1 MPLGAATG
9 LVAALHD
16 LHGEWDLIFSNPPW
30 VARPLH
36 TLCPLVTTSVMRA
49 FDTQHIVLIY
59 CVQVPMTCPGLP
71 LQLLWRTLT
80 DERLDLCEVCG
91 DSVPVC
97 GDIVHSDVTWAW
109 TPRWPVATSCVVKIS
124 SFVAQS
130 YGHGV
135 LVPPWCPHGSTVRCG
150 HPSGPAHD
158 VGTSGS
164 MVRDPQ
170 PAHTCTVIR
179 VH

>member
-1 MPLGAATG
+1 MPLGAAIG

-80 DERLDLCEVCG
+80 DERLDLCESVK
-91 DSVPVC
+91 SVPVC
-97 GDIVHSDVTWAW
+97 EDIVHMGVDAALASRYQLCGQDLIVCGSVVWPWGSSPPLVSPWLDGSLW
-109 TPRWPVATSCVVKIS
+109 TS
-124 SFVAQS
+124 
-130 YGHGV
+130 
-135 LVPPWCPHGSTVRCG
+135 VR
-150 HPSGPAHD
+150 PYP
-158 VGTSGS
+158 
-164 MVRDPQ
+164 
-170 PAHTCTVIR
+170 
-179 VH
+179 

>member
-1 MPLGAATG
+1 MPLGAAIG
-9 LVAALHD
+9 LVTALHD

-80 DERLDLCEVCG
+80 DERLDLCESVK
-91 DSVPVC
+91 SVPVC
-97 GDIVHSDVTWAW
+97 EDIVHMGVDAALASRYQLCGQDLIVCGSVVWPWGSSPPLVSPWLDGSLW
-109 TPRWPVATSCVVKIS
+109 TS
-124 SFVAQS
+124 
-130 YGHGV
+130 
-135 LVPPWCPHGSTVRCG
+135 VR
-150 HPSGPAHD
+150 PYP
-158 VGTSGS
+158 
-164 MVRDPQ
+164 
-170 PAHTCTVIR
+170 
-179 VH
+179 

>member
-1 MPLGAATG
+1 MPLGAAIG
-9 LVAALHD
+9 LVTALHD

-80 DERLDLCEVCG
+80 DERLDLCESVK
-91 DSVPVC
+91 SVPVC
-97 GDIVHSDVTWAW
+97 EDIVHMGVDAALASRYQLRGQDLIVCGSVVWPWGSSPPLVSPWLDGSLW
-109 TPRWPVATSCVVKIS
+109 TS
-124 SFVAQS
+124 
-130 YGHGV
+130 
-135 LVPPWCPHGSTVRCG
+135 VR
-150 HPSGPAHD
+150 PYP
-158 VGTSGS
+158 
-164 MVRDPQ
+164 
-170 PAHTCTVIR
+170 
-179 VH
+179 

>member
-49 FDTQHIVLIY
+49 FDTQYIVLIY

-80 DERLDLCEVCG
+80 DERLDLCEV
-91 DSVPVC
+91 
-97 GDIVHSDVTWAW
+97 
-109 TPRWPVATSCVVKIS
+109 
-124 SFVAQS
+124 
-130 YGHGV
+130 
-135 LVPPWCPHGSTVRCG
+135 
-150 HPSGPAHD
+150 
-158 VGTSGS
+158 
-164 MVRDPQ
+164 
-170 PAHTCTVIR
+170 
-179 VH
+179 

>member
-1 MPLGAATG
+1 MPLGAAIG
-9 LVAALHD
+9 LVTALHD

-80 DERLDLCEVCG
+80 DERLDLCESVK
-91 DSVPVC
+91 SVPVC
-97 GDIVHSDVTWAW
+97 EDIVHMGVDAALASRYQLCSQDLIVCGSVVWPWGSSPPLVSPWLDGSLW
-109 TPRWPVATSCVVKIS
+109 TS
-124 SFVAQS
+124 
-130 YGHGV
+130 
-135 LVPPWCPHGSTVRCG
+135 VR
-150 HPSGPAHD
+150 PYP
-158 VGTSGS
+158 
-164 MVRDPQ
+164 
-170 PAHTCTVIR
+170 
-179 VH
+179 

>member
-1 MPLGAATG
+1 MPLGAAIG

-30 VARPLH
+30 VARFLH

-59 CVQVPMTCPGLP
+59 CVHVPMTCPGLP

-97 GDIVHSDVTWAW
+97 EA
-109 TPRWPVATSCVVKIS
+109 
-124 SFVAQS
+124 SF
-130 YGHGV
+130 
-135 LVPPWCPHGSTVRCG
+135 TRRC
-150 HPSGPAHD
+150 D
-158 VGTSGS
+158 VGVDAALASRYQLRGQDLIVCGS
-164 MVRDPQ
+164 VVWPWGSSPPLVSPWLDGSLWASVRPC
-170 PAHTCTVIR
+170 P
-179 VH
+179 

>member
-1 MPLGAATG
+1 MPLGAAIG

-59 CVQVPMTCPGLP
+59 CVHVPMTCPGLP

-80 DERLDLCEVCG
+80 DGRWDLCGVCASLWRHRSQRCDVGVDAALASRYQLRGQDLIVCG
-91 DSVPVC
+91 SVV
-97 GDIVHSDVTWAW
+97 
-109 TPRWPVATSCVVKIS
+109 WPWGS
-124 SFVAQS
+124 S
-130 YGHGV
+130 HP
-135 LVPPWCPHGSTVRCG
+135 LVSPWLDGSL
-150 HPSGPAHD
+150 
-158 VGTSGS
+158 
-164 MVRDPQ
+164 
-170 PAHTCTVIR
+170 
-179 VH
+179 

>member
-1 MPLGAATG
+1 MPLGAAIG
-9 LVAALHD
+9 LVTALHD

-80 DERLDLCEVCG
+80 DERLDLCGVCVSLWRHRSHG
-91 DSVPVC
+91 
-97 GDIVHSDVTWAW
+97 DVTWAW

-124 SFVAQS
+124 SFVGQS
-130 YGHGV
+130 YDHGG
-135 LVPPWCPHGSTVRCG
+135 LVPPWWPHGSTVRCG

-158 VGTSGS
+158 VRTSGS

-170 PAHTCTVIR
+170 PARRCTVIR